1 MKTINGFNINY
12 DFSKLIKVADLIYF
26 DGPLLSHYMSDK
38 GENYLFHW
46 ADADADYNRW
56 IVLRTDILSIQQYLD
71 KKINLRSLFMKPN
84 DGFVFSV
91 DIDDNINYTNIKL
104 VPIEALPEEYIPTE
118 DSFYSFEIED
128 DIDLSAI
135 SQKYSSGILEIH
147 IGGKDVKYGSIPLHK
162 LAPIIPKIEDIRK
175 SMSSKYTKRI
185 KSSQQNM
192 DKKAK
197 QALEHELRL
206 DTQYEFLYSLAG
218 SIRIILKPINQQ
230 MSFAPTTYSDDFA
243 REFTGLFVSGFSKDN
258 IQSYSETYDKQT
270 IKKYSDFM
278 SFLNSEELSIGVKW
292 CNMGTQTKYSHKIE
306 IDDTQKILSNLS
318 NFDFDNEE
326 ELKVIGRF
334 YSLNVKT
341 GSYSFEST
349 EGDDFKS
356 SGFLDEQ
363 RKQMAFSISFNKT
376 YQIIISRKVKEP
388 VGRKQIIKDTI
399 ISFIE
404 EEDN

>member
-1 MKTINGFNINY
+1 MKAINGFNFNF

-46 ADADADYNRW
+46 ADADDDYNRW

-71 KKINLRSLFMKPN
+71 KKVNLRSLIMEPN

-91 DIDDNINYTNIKL
+91 DIDDELNYTNIKV
-104 VPIEALPEEYIPTE
+104 VPVEAIPNEYLPTE
-118 DSFYSFEIED
+118 DSFYSFKMKD
-128 DIDLSAI
+128 DIDLSAL

-147 IGGKDVKYGSIPLHK
+147 IGGEDVKYGSIPLHK
-162 LAPIIPKIEDIRK
+162 LAPIIPKIEEIRK

-185 KSSQQNM
+185 KRSQQNM
-192 DKKAK
+192 DKIAK

-230 MSFAPTTYSDDFA
+230 TSFGPTYSDDFA
-243 REFTGLFVSGFSKDN
+243 REFTGLFVSGYSKED
-258 IQSYSETYDKQT
+258 IQGYSETYDKQT

-278 SFLNSEELSIGVKW
+278 SFLNSEKLSLGVKW
-292 CNMGTQTKYSHKIE
+292 CNMGTQTRINHKIE
-306 IDDTQKILSNLS
+306 IDDTQKILTNLS

-341 GSYSFEST
+341 GSYSFESV

-356 SGFLDEQ
+356 SGFLDDS
-363 RKQMAFSISFNKT
+363 RKQMAFSISFNKA
-376 YQIIISRKVKEP
+376 YQVIINRKVKEP

-399 ISFIE
+399 VSFVE
-404 EEDN
+404 EIDN

>member
-1 MKTINGFNINY
+1 MKAINGFNFNF

-46 ADADADYNRW
+46 ADADDDYNRW

-71 KKINLRSLFMKPN
+71 KKVNLRSLIMEPN

-91 DIDDNINYTNIKL
+91 DIDDDLNYTNIRV
-104 VPIEALPEEYIPTE
+104 VPVEAIPEEYLPTE
-118 DSFYSFEIED
+118 DSFYSFKVED
-128 DIDLSAI
+128 DIDLSAL

-147 IGGKDVKYGSIPLHK
+147 IGGQDVKYGSIPLHK
-162 LAPIIPKIEDIRK
+162 LAPIIPKIEEIRK
-175 SMSSKYTKRI
+175 SMSSKYAKRI
-185 KSSQQNM
+185 KRSQQDM
-192 DKKAK
+192 DKNAK
-197 QALEHELRL
+197 QALERELRL

-230 MSFAPTTYSDDFA
+230 MSFGPTYSDDFA
-243 REFTGLFVSGFSKDN
+243 REFTGLFVSGYSKEN
-258 IQSYSETYDKQT
+258 IQGYSETYDKQT
-270 IKKYSDFM
+270 IKRYSDFM
-278 SFLNSEELSIGVKW
+278 SFLNSEKLSLGVKW
-292 CNMGTQTKYSHKIE
+292 CNMGTQTRINHKIE
-306 IDDTQKILSNLS
+306 LDDTQKILSNLS

-341 GSYSFEST
+341 GSYSFESV

-356 SGFLDEQ
+356 SGFLDNS

-376 YQIIISRKVKEP
+376 YQVIINRKVKEP

-399 ISFIE
+399 VSFIE
-404 EEDN
+404 EVDN

>member
-1 MKTINGFNINY
+1 MKTINGFNINF

-38 GENYLFHW
+38 GENYLFLW
-46 ADADADYNRW
+46 VDADDDYNRW
-56 IVLRTDILSIQQYLD
+56 VVLRTDILSIQQYLD
-71 KKINLRSLFMKPN
+71 KKVNLRSLMMNPN

-91 DIDDNINYTNIKL
+91 DIDDDINYSNIKV
-104 VPIEALPEEYIPTE
+104 VPIDALPEEYFPTE
-118 DSFYSFEIED
+118 DSFYTFKMED
-128 DIDLSAI
+128 DIDLSAL

-162 LAPIIPKIEDIRK
+162 LAPIIPKIEEIRK
-175 SMSSKYTKRI
+175 SMSSKYVKRI

-197 QALEHELRL
+197 QNLEHELRL

-218 SIRIILKPINQQ
+218 SIRIILKPINRQ
-230 MSFAPTTYSDDFA
+230 MSFAPSTYSDDFA
-243 REFTGLFVSGFSKDN
+243 REFTGLFVSGFSKDI
-258 IQSYSETYDKQT
+258 IQSYSEIYDKQT
-270 IKKYSDFM
+270 IKKYNDFM
-278 SFLNSEELSIGVKW
+278 LFLNSEKLSLGVKW
-292 CNMGTQTKYSHKIE
+292 CNMGTQTKYNHKIE

-318 NFDFDNEE
+318 NFDFDTEE

-341 GSYSFEST
+341 GKYSFEST

-356 SGFLDEQ
+356 SGFLDE
-363 RKQMAFSISFNKT
+363 RRRQMAFSISFNKT
-376 YQIIISRKVKEP
+376 YQITIIRKVKEP
-388 VGRKQIIKDTI
+388 VGRNQIIKDTI
-399 ISFIE
+399 ISLIE
-404 EEDN
+404 EADN

>member
-1 MKTINGFNINY
+1 MKTINGFNFNF

-26 DGPLLSHYMSDK
+26 DGPLLSHYMNDK

-46 ADADADYNRW
+46 ADADDDYNRW

-71 KKINLRSLFMKPN
+71 KKVNLRSLIMEPN

-91 DIDDNINYTNIKL
+91 DIDDELNYTNIKV
-104 VPIEALPEEYIPTE
+104 VPVEAIPEEYLPTE
-118 DSFYSFEIED
+118 DSFYSFKMED
-128 DIDLSAI
+128 DIDLSAL

-162 LAPIIPKIEDIRK
+162 LAPIIPKIEEIRK
-175 SMSSKYTKRI
+175 SMSSKYAKRI
-185 KSSQQNM
+185 KRSQQNM
-192 DKKAK
+192 DKNAK
-197 QALEHELRL
+197 QALERELRL
-206 DTQYEFLYSLAG
+206 DTQYEFLFSLAG

-230 MSFAPTTYSDDFA
+230 TSFGPTYSDDFA
-243 REFTGLFVSGFSKDN
+243 REFTGLFVSGYSKEN
-258 IQSYSETYDKQT
+258 IQGYSETYDKQT
-270 IKKYSDFM
+270 IKRYSDFM
-278 SFLNSEELSIGVKW
+278 SFLNSEKLSLGVKW
-292 CNMGTQTKYSHKIE
+292 CNMGTQTRINHKIE

-341 GSYSFEST
+341 GSYSFESV

-356 SGFLDEQ
+356 SGFLDDS
-363 RKQMAFSISFNKT
+363 RRQMAFSISFNKT
-376 YQIIISRKVKEP
+376 YQVIINRKVKEP

-399 ISFIE
+399 VSFVE
-404 EEDN
+404 EIDN

>member
-1 MKTINGFNINY
+1 MKAINGFNINY

-26 DGPLLSHYMSDK
+26 DGPLLSHYMSEK

-46 ADADADYNRW
+46 ADADDDYNRW

-91 DIDDNINYTNIKL
+91 DIDDNINYTNIKF

-118 DSFYSFEIED
+118 DSFYSFKIED

-185 KSSQQNM
+185 KSSQQYL

-278 SFLNSEELSIGVKW
+278 SFLNSEKLSIGVKW

-326 ELKVIGRF
+326 ELKVFGRF
-334 YSLNVKT
+334 YSLNIKT

-363 RKQMAFSISFNKT
+363 RKQMAFRISFNKT
-376 YQIIISRKVKEP
+376 YQIIICRKVKEP

>member
-1 MKTINGFNINY
+1 MKAINGFNINY

-46 ADADADYNRW
+46 ADADDDYNRW

-91 DIDDNINYTNIKL
+91 DIDDNINYTNIKF

-118 DSFYSFEIED
+118 DSFYSFKIED
-128 DIDLSAI
+128 GIDLSAI

-278 SFLNSEELSIGVKW
+278 SFLNSEKLSIGVKW

-356 SGFLDEQ
+356 TGFLDEQ
-363 RKQMAFSISFNKT
+363 RKQIAFSISFNKT
-376 YQIIISRKVKEP
+376 YQIIINRKVKEP

>member
-1 MKTINGFNINY
+1 MKAINGFNINY

-46 ADADADYNRW
+46 ADADDDYNRW

-91 DIDDNINYTNIKL
+91 DIDDNINYTNIKF

-118 DSFYSFEIED
+118 DSFYSFKMED

-278 SFLNSEELSIGVKW
+278 SFLNSEKLSIGVKW

-356 SGFLDEQ
+356 TGFLDEQ
-363 RKQMAFSISFNKT
+363 RKQIAFSISFNKT
-376 YQIIISRKVKEP
+376 YQIIINRKVKEP

-404 EEDN
+404 EKDN

>member
-1 MKTINGFNINY
+1 MKAINGFNFNF

-46 ADADADYNRW
+46 ADADDDYNRW

-71 KKINLRSLFMKPN
+71 KKVNLRSLIMEPN

-91 DIDDNINYTNIKL
+91 DIDNELNYTNIKV
-104 VPIEALPEEYIPTE
+104 VPVEAIPNEYLPTE
-118 DSFYSFEIED
+118 DSFYSFKMED
-128 DIDLSAI
+128 DIDLSAL

-162 LAPIIPKIEDIRK
+162 LAPIIPKIEEIRK

-185 KSSQQNM
+185 KRSQQNM
-192 DKKAK
+192 DKIAK

-230 MSFAPTTYSDDFA
+230 TSFGPTYSDDFA
-243 REFTGLFVSGFSKDN
+243 REFTGLFVSGYSKEN
-258 IQSYSETYDKQT
+258 IQGYSETYDKQT

-278 SFLNSEELSIGVKW
+278 SFLNSEKLSLGVKW
-292 CNMGTQTKYSHKIE
+292 CNMGTQTRINHKIE
-306 IDDTQKILSNLS
+306 IDDTQKILTNLS

-341 GSYSFEST
+341 GSYSFESV

-356 SGFLDEQ
+356 SGFLDDS
-363 RKQMAFSISFNKT
+363 RKQMAFSISFNKA
-376 YQIIISRKVKEP
+376 YQVIINRKVKEP

-399 ISFIE
+399 VSFVE
-404 EEDN
+404 EIDN